1 MRISST
7 TIPKLRLVT
16 VIVFVFACTVFFG
29 WLWTNSGGS
38 IPGITQAGYEVG
50 LAFDDVDNLQV
61 NSDVRMA
68 GVAVGHVAGLSTED
82 GIADATLS
90 LDDGPLH
97 EGVTIRLR
105 PKTLLEETYV
115 EIVDGDGAEIPEGTE
130 LDPAVVIPSV
140 QADDILDDLD
150 PETRAAFGDLVGSLD
165 PATVGTA
172 DEVDRLLAGLGDL
185 GRDGADALDILAAQG
200 EELRAVVRETTGLL
214 EALDTGNGR
223 LADLVVAAQRLSD
236 VTAANET
243 ELASTFEAL
252 PGLIGAA
259 DAAAPAIDRLSGSL
273 APIASSLRAAAPDL
287 GPSLDELA
295 ATTPELRAALPELDA
310 ALGVAPETLD
320 RVPRFG
326 RAFETLVPPAQ
337 VALADVNPVLT
348 YMEPYGRDVAAF
360 FSNFSNVVGYD
371 ANGAYGRVFV
381 IFNEQNITSLP
392 FSSTPQ
398 VTTAGVNP
406 YPEPGGHA
414 NPSYYEGPYPRV
426 EEDG

>member
-7 TIPKLRLVT
+7 TIPRLRLIT
-16 VIVFVFACTVFFG
+16 VVAFVFACAIFFG

-38 IPGITQAGYEVG
+38 IPGITEAGYEVG
-50 LAFDDVDNLQV
+50 LPFDDVDNLQV

-68 GVAVGHVAGLSTED
+68 GVAIGHVAGLTTDD
-82 GIADATLS
+82 GVAHATLS

-97 EGVTIRLR
+97 EGVTVRLR

-115 EIVDGDGAEIPEGTE
+115 ELVDGDGAEIPEGAD
-130 LDPAVVIPSV
+130 LDPGVVIPSV

-150 PETRAAFGDLVGSLD
+150 PETRVAFGDMVSSLD
-165 PATVGTA
+165 PATVGTS

-185 GRDGADALDILAAQG
+185 GREGADALDILAAQG

-223 LADLVVAAQRLSD
+223 LADLVIAAQRLNE

-252 PGLIGAA
+252 PGIIDAA
-259 DAAAPAIDRLSGSL
+259 NGAAPAIDRLSGSL
-273 APIASSLRAAAPDL
+273 APIAASLRTAAPDL
-287 GPSLDELA
+287 GPALDELA
-295 ATTPELRAALPELDA
+295 ATTPVLRSALPELDA
-310 ALGVAPETLD
+310 ALGVAPDTLD
-320 RVPRFG
+320 RVPGFS
-326 RAFETLVPPAQ
+326 RAFETLVPPTQ

-360 FSNFSNVVGYD
+360 FSNFSNVLGYD

-392 FSSTPQ
+392 FASTPQ

-414 NPSYYEGPYPRV
+414 NPGYYEGPYTRV